1 MSLFKKKTN
10 ASNETIRYG
19 AKLITVKDPK
29 SVISEQFRTIRTNI
43 SFMGID
49 HPIKTLAFT
58 SANISEGKS
67 TVADNI
73 AVVWANAGKRV
84 LLIDADL
91 RRPTLHQTFN
101 ISNREG
107 LTTILTSD
115 ALEMDITNM
124 IKETE
129 IDNLSILTSG
139 PIPPNPAELLNSQRM
154 QALIASVEQNYDVV
168 ILDVPPILAVSD
180 TQALVSHLDGV
191 VLVVKIGQTE
201 KAALKRSVEL
211 LKLAHA
217 NILGYVMND
226 VGRNGDSAY
235 GYGYGYGYGHGYG
248 YSSDNK

>member
-1 MSLFKKKTN
+1 MSLFKKETN
-10 ASNETIRYG
+10 ISNETIRYG
-19 AKLITVKDPK
+19 VKLITVKDPK

-67 TVADNI
+67 TVTDNI
-73 AVVWANAGKRV
+73 AVVWANSGKRV

-101 ISNREG
+101 VANREG

-115 ALEMDITNM
+115 AAEMDITNM
-124 IKETE
+124 IKKTE

-191 VLVVKIGQTE
+191 VLVVKMGQTE

-235 GYGYGYGYGHGYG
+235 GYGYGYGYG

>member
-1 MSLFKKKTN
+1 MSLFKKKSTV
-10 ASNETIRYG
+10 SNETIKYG
-19 AKLITVKDPK
+19 VKLITVKEPK
-29 SVISEQFRTIRTNI
+29 SVIAEQFRTIRTNI

-67 TVADNI
+67 TVTDNI

-91 RRPTLHQTFN
+91 RRPTLHQMFN
-101 ISNREG
+101 ISNQQG

-115 ALEMDITNM
+115 EAEMDITNI
-124 IKETE
+124 IKETQIE
-129 IDNLSILTSG
+129 NLSILTSG
-139 PIPPNPAELLNSQRM
+139 PIPPNPAELLNSLRM
-154 QALIASVEQNYDVV
+154 QALVASMKDNYDVV

-191 VLVVKIGQTE
+191 VLVIREGQTE
-201 KAALKRSVEL
+201 KAGLKRSFEL

-226 VGRNGDSAY
+226 VNRNGDSAY
-235 GYGYGYGYGHGYG
+235 GYGYGY
-248 YSSDNK
+248 SEESK

>member
-1 MSLFKKKTN
+1 MSLFKKKPTV
-10 ASNETIRYG
+10 SNETIKYG
-19 AKLITVKDPK
+19 VKLITVKEPK
-29 SVISEQFRTIRTNI
+29 SVIAEQFRTIRTNI

-67 TVADNI
+67 TVTDNI

-101 ISNREG
+101 ISNQQG

-115 ALEMDITNM
+115 EAEMDITNM

-154 QALIASVEQNYDVV
+154 QALIASMKDNYDVV
-168 ILDVPPILAVSD
+168 VLDVPPILAVSD

-191 VLVVKIGQTE
+191 VLVIREGQTE
-201 KAALKRSVEL
+201 KAGLKRSVEL

-217 NILGYVMND
+217 NALGYVMND
-226 VGRNGDSAY
+226 VDRNGDAA
-235 GYGYGYGYGHGYG
+235 
-248 YSSDNK
+248 

>member
-29 SVISEQFRTIRTNI
+29 NVISEQFRTIRTNI

-67 TVADNI
+67 TVTDNI

-91 RRPTLHQTFN
+91 HRPTLHQTFN

-191 VLVVKIGQTE
+191 VLVVKMGQTE

-235 GYGYGYGYGHGYG
+235 GYGYGYGYG

>member
-10 ASNETIRYG
+10 VSNETIRYG

-67 TVADNI
+67 TVTDNI

-154 QALIASVEQNYDVV
+154 QALIASVEQSYDVV

-191 VLVVKIGQTE
+191 VFVVKMGQTE
-201 KAALKRSVEL
+201 
-211 LKLAHA
+211 
-217 NILGYVMND
+217 
-226 VGRNGDSAY
+226 
-235 GYGYGYGYGHGYG
+235 
-248 YSSDNK
+248 